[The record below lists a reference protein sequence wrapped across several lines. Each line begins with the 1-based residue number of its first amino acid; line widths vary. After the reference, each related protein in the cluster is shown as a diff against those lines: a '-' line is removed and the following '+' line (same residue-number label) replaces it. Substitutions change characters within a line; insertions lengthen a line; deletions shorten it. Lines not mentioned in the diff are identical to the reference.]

1 MDAMMNGKEIKSSE
15 CKNPVDKQFQMGQM
29 VGVQGTPAIVLANG
43 QLLPRLPAGQAVGQA
58 GAGGQIAPGL
68 PNN

>member
-29 VGVQGTPAIVLANG
+29 VGVQGTPAIVLANVAS
-43 QLLPRLPAGQAVGQA
+43 RLPAGQAVGQA

>member
-43 QLLPRLPAGQAVGQA
+43 QLLPGYQPAKQLAKLA
-58 GAGGQIAPGL
+58 LEAK
-68 PNN
+68 